1 MCIIIQQKINL
12 LKFFLSTGKKVFSH
26 VLYISYRMEKNM
38 QLAIGKELDS
48 HDKIYKPD
56 FNSKSGRELLAFYLQ
71 TKFKQ
76 IFLFDK
82 KQPTPIINN
91 IHPDFINK
99 FTRRIINKPTKRLLI
114 GVTGESASGKSTICH
129 EIKNV
134 IEQLSMPV
142 TVLSTDNYFND
153 ISVLINQYGS
163 FDNLRDNGYDVDAP
177 SSFQLDILRS
187 DLEDL
192 SDGLDIKAPMYLPN
206 GTGVSMPKALDVPS
220 KKIIVVEGIATMYE
234 NVKDIFDIKIYVET
248 ENNLRKNRFMNRA
261 VEERNQSK
269 ENAQKHWNY
278 ISKAGE
284 RYVKPFR
291 READI
296 VINGNSDLK
305 YFAQMLEYIYEIT
318 QFQG

>member
-1 MCIIIQQKINL
+1 MEL
-12 LKFFLSTGKKVFSH
+12 L
-26 VLYISYRMEKNM
+26 
-38 QLAIGKELDS
+38 IGKELNPN
-48 HDKIYKPD
+48 DKIFKPD

-76 IFLFDK
+76 IFLYDK
-82 KQPTPIINN
+82 KQPIPLINN
-91 IHPDFINK
+91 INPDFINRFSK
-99 FTRRIINKPTKRLLI
+99 RLINNPSKRLLI

-153 ISVLINQYGS
+153 ISILINKYGT

-177 SSFQLDILRS
+177 TSFQLDILRS

-206 GTGVSMPKALDVPS
+206 GTGVSMPKAIDVPS
-220 KKIIVVEGIATMYE
+220 QKIIVVEGIATMYE
-234 NVKDIFDIKIYVET
+234 GVNDVFDIKIYVET
-248 ENNLRKNRFMNRA
+248 ENELRKSRFMNRA
-261 VEERNQSK
+261 VEERNQSE
-269 ENAQKHWNY
+269 ENAEKHWNY
-278 ISKAGE
+278 IAEAGE
-284 RYVKPFR
+284 KYVKPFR
-291 READI
+291 KEADL

-305 YFAQMLEYIYEIT
+305 YFAQMLEYIHEIT
-318 QFQG
+318 NNFES

>member
-1 MCIIIQQKINL
+1 
-12 LKFFLSTGKKVFSH
+12 
-26 VLYISYRMEKNM
+26 M
-38 QLAIGKELDS
+38 QLVIGKELNS
-48 HDKIYKPD
+48 NDKIYKPD

-82 KQPTPIINN
+82 KQETPIINN
-91 IHPDFINK
+91 INPDFINK
-99 FTRRIINKPTKRLLI
+99 FTKRIISKPSKRLLI

-142 TVLSTDNYFND
+142 TILSTDNYFND
-153 ISVLINQYGS
+153 ISVLINKYGT

-206 GTGVSMPKALDVPS
+206 GTGVSMPKAIDVKS
-220 KKIIVVEGIATMYE
+220 QKIIVVEGIATMYE
-234 NVKDIFDIKIYVET
+234 DVKDIFDIKIYVET
-248 ENNLRKNRFMNRA
+248 ENSLRKSRFMNRA
-261 VEERNQSK
+261 VEERNQSE
-269 ENAQKHWNY
+269 ENALKHWSY
-278 ISKAGE
+278 ITQAGE

-291 READI
+291 KEADL

-318 QFQG
+318 QFGTTEEN

>member
-1 MCIIIQQKINL
+1 
-12 LKFFLSTGKKVFSH
+12 
-26 VLYISYRMEKNM
+26 M
-38 QLAIGKELDS
+38 QLLIKEELGS
-48 HDKIYKPD
+48 NDKIYKPD
-56 FNSKSGRELLAFYLQ
+56 FDSKSGRELLAFYLQ

-99 FTRRIINKPTKRLLI
+99 FTKRIINNPSKRLLI
-114 GVTGESASGKSTICH
+114 GVTGESASGKSTICS

-153 ISVLINQYGS
+153 ISLLINKYGS

-177 SSFQLDILRS
+177 TSFQLDTLRS

-192 SDGLDIKAPMYLPN
+192 SDGIDIKAPMYLPN
-206 GTGVSMPKALDVPS
+206 GTGVSMPNAIDVPS
-220 KKIIVVEGIATMYE
+220 QKIIVVEGIATMYDT
-234 NVKDIFDIKIYVET
+234 VKDVFDIKIYVET
-248 ENNLRKNRFMNRA
+248 ENNLRKSRFMNRA
-261 VEERNQSK
+261 VEERNQSE
-269 ENAQKHWNY
+269 ENALKHWKY
-278 ISKAGE
+278 ITSAGE
-284 RYVKPFR
+284 KYVKPFR
-291 READI
+291 KEADL

-305 YFAQMLEYIYEIT
+305 YFAQMLEYIHEIT
-318 QFQG
+318 QFGE

>member
-1 MCIIIQQKINL
+1 
-12 LKFFLSTGKKVFSH
+12 
-26 VLYISYRMEKNM
+26 M
-38 QLAIGKELDS
+38 QLLIGKELNS
-48 HDKIYKPD
+48 NDKIFKPD

-71 TKFKQ
+71 TKFRQ

-82 KQPTPIINN
+82 KQDNPIINQIN
-91 IHPDFINK
+91 PDFINRFSK
-99 FTRRIINKPTKRLLI
+99 RLINKPTKRLLI

-153 ISVLINQYGS
+153 ISVLINKYGS

-206 GTGVSMPKALDVPS
+206 GTGVSMPKAIDIHAQ
-220 KKIIVVEGIATMYE
+220 KIIVVEGIATMYDT
-234 NVKDIFDIKIYVET
+234 VKDVFDIKIYVET
-248 ENNLRKNRFMNRA
+248 ENTIRKQRFMNRA
-261 VEERNQSK
+261 VEERNQS
-269 ENAQKHWNY
+269 EDNALKHWNY
-278 ISKAGE
+278 IAEAGE
-284 RYVKPFR
+284 KYVKPFR
-291 READI
+291 KEADL

-305 YFAQMLEYIYEIT
+305 YFAQMLEYIHEIT
-318 QFQG
+318 NNFQ